1 MAGESTRQ
9 RLTRIA
15 GPIVEKEFGI
25 TELWAVVGDQKN
37 SEWHLKIYR
46 DPVVQFEIDDEKND
60 ERIAADIRA
69 RLKKK

>member
-1 MAGESTRQ
+1 MKGESTRQ

-15 GPIVEKEFGI
+15 EPIIQELGI

-37 SEWHLKIYR
+37 SEWHLKIWR
-46 DPVVQFEIDDEKND
+46 EPVVQVVIDDEKAD
-60 ERIAADIRA
+60 AQIAADIRA